1 MARGLGSAKG
11 NPVPRVSAMNINIE
25 ASVPRR

>member
-1 MARGLGSAKG
+1 MARNIGSAKG
-11 NPVPRVSAMNINIE
+11 NAAPTISAMNINIE